1 MADNVYRLWYL
12 LDDFSSLVTK
22 GKYRKMPYSDW
33 RLLNDYEDSLVEIVI
48 DGPDADLFELNG
60 NSFITNGFW
69 TEDGSFG
76 RYLLDRYLIGK
87 LENPTKKEIKENEN
101 MDNLIKGFEFGPCT
115 NNNVKMSL
123 YGLAV
128 QNAAGSWVSYDAKT
142 KTVIDVDILNF
153 DGGKYMYKMPVALKD
168 VAIGDVVI
176 HNRKPVFVTAVAS
189 EGDGRISAVDPAAGE
204 EKIILL
210 TRSPFGFDFVT
221 KVVNLFEGFAAG
233 ASQDSPFGNILPFIL
248 MNDSDNSND
257 LLPLLFMANGGKV
270 DMSNPMML
278 YFLAKGNNGS
288 NDTLPLLFLANGSG
302 FAYGRQDPQPQNA

>member
-1 MADNVYRLWYL
+1 MTDNVYRLWYL
-12 LDDFSSLVTK
+12 LDDFASLVKK
-22 GKYRKMPYSDW
+22 GKYRKMPYPDW
-33 RLLNDYEDSLVEIVI
+33 QFLNNYEDSLVEIVI
-48 DGPDADLFELNG
+48 DGPEADLFVIDSNQFLTD
-60 NSFITNGFW
+60 SYW

-248 MNDSDNSND
+248 MNDSRDSND

-288 NDTLPLLFLANGSG
+288 NDALPLLLLANGSG
-302 FAYGRQDPQPQNA
+302 LAYGRQGPQPQNT